1 MVARETLPGLRA
13 SGAPPV
19 TLRIRPATVADAAPI
34 CRIYNQGIQDR
45 VATLETEERTPAER
59 GAWLEARGPRH
70 PVLVAEGDDGI
81 IVGWASLNL
90 FNARRA
96 YEHVADLSLYVERGA
111 RGQGVGRQLL
121 EALVARAR
129 ELGYHK
135 LVLAAFPWN
144 EAGMR
149 AYQRAGFRDVGIYR
163 EQGRLDG
170 RWVDTIVME
179 KILEGPSAH

>member
-1 MVARETLPGLRA
+1 MTTPSFGIRVASLDD
-13 SGAPPV
+13 APAV
-19 TLRIRPATVADAAPI
+19 

-45 VATLETEERTPAER
+45 VATLETEERSAEER
-59 GAWLEARGPRH
+59 AEWLATRDARH
-70 PVLVAEGDDGI
+70 PVLVAESGGRV
-81 IVGWASLNL
+81 VGWASLNV

-96 YEHVADLSLYVERGA
+96 YEHVADLSLYVERDW
-111 RGQGVGRQLL
+111 RGHGVGRQLL
-121 EALVARAR
+121 QTLVARAA

-144 EAGMR
+144 AAGMR
-149 AYQRAGFRDVGIYR
+149 AYGRAGFREVGIYR

-179 KILEGPSAH
+179 KILAGPNAH

>member
-1 MVARETLPGLRA
+1 MT
-13 SGAPPV
+13 PPP
-19 TLRIRPATVADAAPI
+19 LRIRTATVEDAASI

-45 VATLETEERTPAER
+45 VATLETEERTPEERAE
-59 GAWLEARGPRH
+59 WLAARGPRH
-70 PVLVAEGDDGI
+70 PVLVAEGGGA
-81 IVGWASLNL
+81 VCGWASLNV

-96 YEHVADLSLYVERGA
+96 YEHVADLSLYVDRGA

-121 EALVARAR
+121 EALVLRAR

-149 AYQRAGFRDVGIYR
+149 AYRRGGFREVGIYR

-179 KILEGPSAH
+179 KILEGPTAH

>member
-1 MVARETLPGLRA
+1 VTAGALGIRA
-13 SGAPPV
+13 
-19 TLRIRPATVADAAPI
+19 ATGADAAAI

-45 VATLETEERTPAER
+45 VATLETEERTPEER
-59 GAWLEARGPRH
+59 LQWLRAHGPRH
-70 PVLVAEGDDGI
+70 PVLVAECHGGV
-81 IVGWASLNL
+81 VGWASLNV

-96 YEHVADLSLYVERGA
+96 YEHVADLSLYVEREW
-111 RGQGVGRQLL
+111 RGRGVGRRLL
-121 EALVARAR
+121 QALVERAR

-149 AYQRAGFRDVGIYR
+149 AYGRAGFRQVGIYR

-179 KILEGPSAH
+179 KILEGPNAH

>member
-1 MVARETLPGLRA
+1 MTAPSLDVRVATL
-13 SGAPPV
+13 
-19 TLRIRPATVADAAPI
+19 ADAAAI
-34 CRIYNQGIQDR
+34 CRIYNEGIQDR
-45 VATLETEERTPAER
+45 VATLETEERTLEER
-59 GAWLEARGPRH
+59 AQWLEAHGPRH
-70 PVLVAEGDDGI
+70 PVLVAESDGHV
-81 IVGWASLNL
+81 VGWASLNV

-96 YEHVADLSLYVERGA
+96 YEHVADLSLYVDRDWRG
-111 RGQGVGRQLL
+111 RGVGRRLL

-129 ELGYHK
+129 ELRYHK

-144 EAGMR
+144 APGMR
-149 AYQRAGFRDVGIYR
+149 AYGRAGFREVGTYR

>member
-1 MVARETLPGLRA
+1 
-13 SGAPPV
+13 V
-19 TLRIRPATVADAAPI
+19 TAAALRIRAASLDDAPEI

-45 VATLETEERTPAER
+45 IATLETEERTPEER
-59 GAWLEARGPRH
+59 AQWLAARDTRH
-70 PVLVAEGDDGI
+70 PVLIAENDGS
-81 IVGWASLNL
+81 IVGWASLNV

-96 YEHVADLSLYVERGA
+96 YEHVADISIYIEREW
-111 RGQGVGRQLL
+111 RGRGVGRQLL
-121 EALVARAR
+121 DALVTRAA

-135 LVLAAFPWN
+135 LVLAAFPFN
-144 EAGMR
+144 AAGMR
-149 AYQRAGFRDVGIYR
+149 AYGRAGFREVGIYR

>member
-1 MVARETLPGLRA
+1 MT
-13 SGAPPV
+13 APP
-19 TLRIRPATVADAAPI
+19 LRIREATGDDAAAI

-45 VATLETEERTPAER
+45 VATLETEERTPEER
-59 GAWLEARGPRH
+59 AAWLGARGRRH
-70 PVLVAEGDDGI
+70 PVLVAEDDGGLL
-81 IVGWASLNL
+81 GWASLNV
-90 FNARRA
+90 FNARHA
-96 YEHVADLSLYVERGA
+96 YEHVADLSLYVERDA
-111 RGQGVGRQLL
+111 RGRGVGRQLL
-121 EALVARAR
+121 AALVARAI

-144 EAGMR
+144 AAGMR
-149 AYQRAGFRDVGIYR
+149 AYARAGFREVGIYR